1 MLSRMWD
8 GEFAVRGRTGSGL
21 YVAESRR
28 LWTPEAGSTGIVLA
42 ARQQPLLAVIGGRVT
57 RGARDSE
64 ITATGYEP
72 VQGGEGRPVTLG
84 GLVIMSGSRHKEP
97 TQVIGHPDLASG
109 ASVQRGD
116 TLYVSVAEAIYRES
130 RGEMVEVH
138 LTPTAEDNAAL
149 SDLRAR
155 ARHRWENDRL
165 PDGWTRPLPP
175 TKEQQVP
182 MPKEGKESMG
192 SSRLSDELRRLAED
206 IKTRDRSKEA

>member
-1 MLSRMWD
+1 MRHES
-8 GEFAVRGRTGSGL
+8 FALQGRTSTGL
-21 YVAESRR
+21 YVAGGPR
-28 LWTPEAGSTGIVLA
+28 LWTPEVGRTGIVLVA
-42 ARQQPLLAVIGGRVT
+42 HQEPLLAVIGGRVAQVT
-57 RGARDSE
+57 RNDE
-64 ITATGYEP
+64 ITITGYEP
-72 VQGGEGRPVTLG
+72 VHGGEGRPVTLG

-130 RGEMVEVH
+130 RGELVEVH

-182 MPKEGKESMG
+182 MPKETMG

>member
-1 MLSRMWD
+1 MRY
-8 GEFAVRGRTGSGL
+8 GEFALQGRTGSGL
-21 YVAESRR
+21 YVAEGPR
-28 LWTPEAGSTGIVLA
+28 LWTPDAGYTGIVLIA
-42 ARQQPLLAVIGGRVT
+42 QQKPLLAVIGGCVAQIKRN
-57 RGARDSE
+57 GE
-64 ITATGYEP
+64 ITTTGYGP
-72 VQGGEGRPVTLG
+72 VHGGEGRPVTLG

-130 RGEMVEVH
+130 RGELVEVH

-182 MPKEGKESMG
+182 MPKESMG
-192 SSRLSDELRRLAED
+192 ASRLSEELRRLAED

>member
-1 MLSRMWD
+1 MRY
-8 GEFAVRGRTGSGL
+8 GEFAVQGRTVSGI
-21 YVAESRR
+21 YVAESPRV
-28 LWTPEAGSTGIVLA
+28 WVPEAGRTGVVLVA
-42 ARQQPLLAVIGGRVT
+42 QHEPLLAVIGGRVAQVT
-57 RGARDSE
+57 NNNE
-64 ITATGYEP
+64 ITATGYES
-72 VQGGEGRPVTLG
+72 VHGGEGRPVTLG

-130 RGEMVEVH
+130 RGELVEVH

-182 MPKEGKESMG
+182 MPKESMG